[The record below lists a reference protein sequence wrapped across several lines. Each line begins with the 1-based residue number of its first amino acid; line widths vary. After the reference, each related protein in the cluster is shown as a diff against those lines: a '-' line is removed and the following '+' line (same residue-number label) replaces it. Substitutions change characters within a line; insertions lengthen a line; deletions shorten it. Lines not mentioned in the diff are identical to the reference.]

1 MTFEEMFE
9 KTSKFLNKAK
19 VSDSS
24 ENIAVQFN
32 VTGEGSGVFYAK
44 ISDGKMDVQPYDYK
58 DNDVSVSVDAN
69 ELISALENKKGDTL
83 TFAGNESKIAV
94 LKTILAKI
102 PKASTTSAKFAANKA
117 TKKVS
122 ETAAKTTKKTTRKK
136 TK

>member
-9 KTSKFLNKAK
+9 KTSKLLNKAK

-58 DNDVSVSVDAN
+58 DNDVSVSIDSN
-69 ELISALENKKGDTL
+69 ELISALVNKKVDTI

-102 PKASTTSAKFAANKA
+102 PKARSTASTSTASKT